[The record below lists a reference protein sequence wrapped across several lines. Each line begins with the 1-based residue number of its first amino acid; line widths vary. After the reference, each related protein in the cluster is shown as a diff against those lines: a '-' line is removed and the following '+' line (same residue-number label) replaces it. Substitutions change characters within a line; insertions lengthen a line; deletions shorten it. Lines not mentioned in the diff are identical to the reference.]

1 VSFPALGLH
10 AVVSW
15 VSPAFFSSS
24 HASSA
29 YMFQLWSAD
38 EECVRFLTFFLDGTS
53 TEKKWVFFFFFTAEA

>member
-1 VSFPALGLH
+1 
-10 AVVSW
+10 VSW